1 VGLPATFS
9 LTWMNT
15 AIIVAAGSGN
25 RFNSKTPKQFAEI
38 LGKPIIIHTLEKF
51 EACEAVS
58 QIVLVLPSG
67 EISAFESLI
76 EKFELT
82 KIKIIVAGGASRAE
96 SVLNGLNAAD
106 PEADIVAVHDG
117 VRPLVSI
124 DEITATIEKAQET
137 GAACLVAVVTD
148 TIKEVAEGKIIK
160 TLDRTKLRRAMTPQA
175 FRYSILREAL
185 DQGILDDDV
194 TDECMLVE
202 NLGHQ
207 IAYVEGS
214 SRNIKITRP
223 EDRTMAEALLR
234 EFQ

>member
-1 VGLPATFS
+1 
-9 LTWMNT
+9 MNT

-38 LGKPIIIHTLEKF
+38 LGKPVIIHTLEKF
-51 EACEAVS
+51 EACEAVF
-58 QIVLVLPSG
+58 QVVLVLPAS
-67 EISAFESLI
+67 EIADFESLI
-76 EKFELT
+76 DKFGLK
-82 KIKIIVAGGASRAE
+82 KIKNVVAGGLSRAE

-106 PEADIVAVHDG
+106 PTTDIVSVHDG

-148 TIKEVAEGKIIK
+148 TIKQISDGKIAG

-175 FRYSILREAL
+175 FRYDILRQAL
-185 DQGILDDDV
+185 DQVDLDDDI

-202 NLGHQ
+202 KLGYP
-207 IAYVEGS
+207 IAYVDGS
-214 SRNIKITRP
+214 SRNIKITHP
-223 EDRTMAEALLR
+223 EDRILAEALLR
-234 EFQ
+234 TAQ

>member
-1 VGLPATFS
+1 
-9 LTWMNT
+9 MNT

-58 QIVLVLPSG
+58 KIVLVLPAS
-67 EISAFESLI
+67 EIADFESEV
-76 EKFELT
+76 EKFGLK
-82 KIKIIVAGGASRAE
+82 KIKSIVTGGASRAE
-96 SVLNGLNAAD
+96 SVRIGLDAAD
-106 PEADIVAVHDG
+106 PTTDIVAVHDG

-124 DEITATIEKAQET
+124 DEIAATIEKAQET

-148 TIKEVAEGKIIK
+148 TIKQVSGGKIAG

-175 FRYSILREAL
+175 FRYDILRQAL
-185 DQGILDDDV
+185 DQGDLDGDV

-202 NLGHQ
+202 KLGYP
-207 IAYVEGS
+207 IAYIDGS
-214 SRNIKITRP
+214 SRNIKITHP
-223 EDRTMAEALLR
+223 EDRVLAEVLLR
-234 EFQ
+234 AAQ

>member
-1 VGLPATFS
+1 
-9 LTWMNT
+9 MNT

-38 LGKPIIIHTLEKF
+38 LGKPVIIHTLEQF

-58 QIVLVLPSG
+58 QVVLVLPAS
-67 EISAFESLI
+67 EIADFESLI
-76 EKFELT
+76 DKFGLK
-82 KIKIIVAGGASRAE
+82 KIKNVVAGGLSRAE

-106 PEADIVAVHDG
+106 PTTDIVSVHDG

-148 TIKEVAEGKIIK
+148 TIKQISDGKITG

-175 FRYSILREAL
+175 FRYDILRQAL
-185 DQGILDDDV
+185 DQGDLDDDV

-202 NLGHQ
+202 KLGYP
-207 IAYVEGS
+207 IAYVDGS
-214 SRNIKITRP
+214 SRNIKITHA
-223 EDRTMAEALLR
+223 EDRILAEALLR
-234 EFQ
+234 A

>member
-1 VGLPATFS
+1 
-9 LTWMNT
+9 MNT

-51 EACEAVS
+51 EACGDVS
-58 QIVLVLPSG
+58 QIVLVLPAM
-67 EISAFESLI
+67 EIADLESEI
-76 EKFELT
+76 QKFGLK
-82 KIKIIVAGGASRAE
+82 KIKRIVAGGASRAE
-96 SVLNGLNAAD
+96 SVRNGLDAAD
-106 PEADIVAVHDG
+106 PTTDVVAVHDG

-148 TIKEVAEGKIIK
+148 TIKQVFDGKITG

-175 FRYSILREAL
+175 FRYDILRKAV
-185 DQGILDDDV
+185 DQEILDSDV

-202 NLGHQ
+202 KLGYP
-207 IAYVEGS
+207 IAYVDGS
-214 SRNIKITRP
+214 SRNIKITHP
-223 EDRTMAEALLR
+223 EDGILAEALLR
-234 EFQ
+234 TAQ

>member
-1 VGLPATFS
+1 
-9 LTWMNT
+9 MNT

-58 QIVLVLPSG
+58 KIVLVLPAS
-67 EISAFESLI
+67 EIADFESEV
-76 EKFELT
+76 EKFGLK
-82 KIKIIVAGGASRAE
+82 KIKSIVTGGASRAE
-96 SVLNGLNAAD
+96 SVRIGLDAAD
-106 PEADIVAVHDG
+106 PTTDIVAVHDG

-124 DEITATIEKAQET
+124 DEIAATIEKAQET

-148 TIKEVAEGKIIK
+148 TIKQVSGGKITG

-175 FRYSILREAL
+175 FRYDILRQAL
-185 DQGILDDDV
+185 DQGDLDGDV

-202 NLGHQ
+202 KLGYP
-207 IAYVEGS
+207 IAYIDGS
-214 SRNIKITRP
+214 SRNIKITHP
-223 EDRTMAEALLR
+223 EDRVLAEVLLR
-234 EFQ
+234 AAQ